1 MDFPRQHGA
10 HTAIYHLSYFV
21 YRRAD
26 NKGMKQILKPIKPK
40 KISDQVFD
48 QLREL
53 IFREEFKPGEQL
65 MPERELAEALGVS
78 RTSIRNAINKL
89 VVMGLLE
96 QKQGQGTFV
105 KKPELRPRNPLEVA
119 MQPED
124 ATLAHLLEFRMG
136 MECNAAYWAARR
148 AVDKDLHFLEKSI
161 AEMKVEVASG
171 GLGTEADV
179 AFHMAIAYAT
189 QNPIHV
195 QLMRQ
200 FYDYLFV
207 GIKENLAYLYED
219 MANIEIIMKQHKA
232 IFEAI
237 AAHQPE
243 QAYDAMNRHI
253 SFVLDFVKTR
263 R

>member
-1 MDFPRQHGA
+1 
-10 HTAIYHLSYFV
+10 
-21 YRRAD
+21 
-26 NKGMKQILKPIKPK
+26 MKIPLQPIKPK

-78 RTSIRNAINKL
+78 RTSVRNAINKL

-105 KKPELRPRNPLEVA
+105 KKPEKRPRNPLEVA
-119 MQPED
+119 MQPQE
-124 ATLAHLLEFRMG
+124 ASLQHLLEFRMG
-136 MECNAAYWAARR
+136 MECNAAYWAAQR
-148 AVDKDLHFLEKSI
+148 AVEKDLRFLEKSI
-161 AEMKVEVASG
+161 AEMKAEVASG
-171 GLGTEADV
+171 RLGTEADV

-200 FYDYLFV
+200 FYDFLFV
-207 GIKENLAYLYED
+207 GIKENLAHLYED
-219 MANIEIIMKQHKA
+219 HQNIEEILKQHTA
-232 IFEAI
+232 ISRAI
-237 AAHQPE
+237 GAHQPE
-243 QAYDAMNRHI
+243 QAFEAMHRHI
-253 SFVLDFVKTR
+253 AFVLDFFKTR

>member
-1 MDFPRQHGA
+1 
-10 HTAIYHLSYFV
+10 
-21 YRRAD
+21 
-26 NKGMKQILKPIKPK
+26 MKIPLQPIKPK

-78 RTSIRNAINKL
+78 RTSVRNAINKL
-89 VVMGLLE
+89 VVMGLLD

-105 KKPELRPRNPLEVA
+105 KKPEKRPRNPLEVA
-119 MQPED
+119 MQPQE
-124 ATLAHLLEFRMG
+124 ASLQHLLEFRMG
-136 MECNAAYWAARR
+136 MECNAAYWAAKR
-148 AVDKDLHFLEKSI
+148 AVEKDLRFLEKSI
-161 AEMKVEVASG
+161 AEMKTEVASG
-171 GLGTEADV
+171 RLGTEADV

-200 FYDYLFV
+200 FYDFLFV
-207 GIKENLAYLYED
+207 GIKENLAHLYED
-219 MANIEIIMKQHKA
+219 HQNIEEILKQHTA
-232 IFEAI
+232 ISRAI
-237 AAHQPE
+237 GAHQPE
-243 QAYDAMNRHI
+243 QAFEAMHRHI
-253 SFVLDFVKTR
+253 AFVLDFFKTR

>member
-1 MDFPRQHGA
+1 
-10 HTAIYHLSYFV
+10 
-21 YRRAD
+21 
-26 NKGMKQILKPIKPK
+26 MKIPLQPIKPR

-65 MPERELAEALGVS
+65 LPERELAEALGVS
-78 RTSIRNAINKL
+78 RTSVRNAINKL

-105 KKPELRPRNPLEVA
+105 KQPERRPRNPLEVA
-119 MQPED
+119 MRPEE
-124 ATLAHLLEFRMG
+124 ATLEHLLEFRMG
-136 MECNAAYWAARR
+136 MECNAAYWAAMR
-148 AVDKDLHFLEKSI
+148 AVEKDLHFLEKSI
-161 AEMKVEVASG
+161 AEMKIEVASG
-171 GLGTEADV
+171 RLGTEADV

-200 FYDYLFV
+200 FYDFLFV
-207 GIKENLAYLYED
+207 GIKENLSFLYENPQ
-219 MANIEIIMKQHKA
+219 NIEEILKQHRA

-237 AAHQPE
+237 GAHRPE
-243 QAYDAMNRHI
+243 RAFDAMHRHI
-253 SFVLDFVKTR
+253 TFVLEFFKAR

>member
-1 MDFPRQHGA
+1 
-10 HTAIYHLSYFV
+10 
-21 YRRAD
+21 
-26 NKGMKQILKPIKPK
+26 MKIPLQPIKPR

-53 IFREEFKPGEQL
+53 IFREEFKPGDQL

-78 RTSIRNAINKL
+78 RTSVRNAINKL

-105 KKPELRPRNPLEVA
+105 KKPETRPRNPLEVA

-124 ATLAHLLEFRMG
+124 ATLEHLLEFRMG
-136 MECNAAYWAARR
+136 MECNAAYWAAKR
-148 AVDKDLHFLEKSI
+148 AVDKDLHFMEKSF
-161 AEMKVEVASG
+161 AEMKAEVASG
-171 GLGTEADV
+171 RLGTEADV

-200 FYDYLFV
+200 FYDFLFV

-219 MANIEIIMKQHKA
+219 MKNIETILKQHRV

-237 AAHQPE
+237 RAHQPD
-243 QAYDAMNRHI
+243 QAFNAMHRHI
-253 SFVLDFVKTR
+253 SFVLEFIKAR